1 MLYLFLSHID
11 YTIYAYHK
19 SSAII
24 FYCINKTRFVSF
36 FVYKRQS
43 RDRFIIRLKTV
54 DKVLITL

>member
-19 SSAII
+19 SSATI
-24 FYCINKTRFVSF
+24 FYCIKKTRFVSF
-36 FVYKRQS
+36 SVYKRQS

-54 DKVLITL
+54 DKVIITV